1 MPTPSGAER
10 ASGSLAVPVQLLA
23 LLGASYE
30 KPYVGPVLLG
40 LFLGPASYRVNG
52 CGTVNG
58 PGNGT
63 LGSFSRRQQKA
74 WMRRYAPRRPAV
86 RSGHLELSDVN
97 RAGAKAG
104 GSSPATSLL
113 TPTIPANEV
122 RNPIPICDPLC

>member
-1 MPTPSGAER
+1 MIVS
-10 ASGSLAVPVQLLA
+10 
-23 LLGASYE
+23 
-30 KPYVGPVLLG
+30 PVLLG

-52 CGTVNG
+52 CGPVNG

-86 RSGHLELSDVN
+86 RSGHLELLDVN

-104 GSSPATSLL
+104 MFVPQRRLF
-113 TPTIPANEV
+113 
-122 RNPIPICDPLC
+122 